1 MISSRTK
8 SRPET
13 VVVAVKAVVA
23 AARVIS
29 AVAVVVAVANPKPVV
44 AAVQSYKKK
53 ETVEIRVQQVGVPQL
68 IIWHSYATSARPAF
82 SLGQASAQSKY
93 GEPHRKLAQ

>member
-1 MISSRTK
+1 MVKVMISSRTK

-23 AARVIS
+23 AATVIS

-68 IIWHSYATSARPAF
+68 IIWHSYDATQFGEASILFGPGQRPV
-82 SLGQASAQSKY
+82 QVW
-93 GEPHRKLAQ
+93 

>member
-1 MISSRTK
+1 VVKVMISSRTK

-53 ETVEIRVQQVGVPQL
+53 ETVEIRVQQVGVQRVPL
-68 IIWHSYATSARPAF
+68 HHPGATGVRSRV
-82 SLGQASAQSKY
+82 
-93 GEPHRKLAQ
+93 RRT

>member
-1 MISSRTK
+1 MVKVMISSRTK

-23 AARVIS
+23 AATVIS

-53 ETVEIRVQQVGVPQL
+53 ETVEIRVQQVGARRVQL
-68 IIWHSYATSARPAF
+68 LHPGATGVRSRV
-82 SLGQASAQSKY
+82 
-93 GEPHRKLAQ
+93 RRT